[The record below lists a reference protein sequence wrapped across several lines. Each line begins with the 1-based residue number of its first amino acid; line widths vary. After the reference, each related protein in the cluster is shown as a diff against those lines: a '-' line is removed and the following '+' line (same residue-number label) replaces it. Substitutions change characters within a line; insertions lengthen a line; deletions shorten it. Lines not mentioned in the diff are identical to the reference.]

1 MRKSLIA
8 HSLGVIVFLSC
19 GISALFAQ
27 AISIS
32 DLINHAAPY
41 DGIVLV
47 YEAELVGDMM
57 VRGNF
62 SWLNLNDG
70 INAIGIWAN
79 NSLIKDIKY
88 TGSFKSRG
96 DWVEVSGVFHRACSE
111 HGGDLD
117 IHAQALRKVTA
128 GKLIV
133 ERLNTGKVN
142 LALIFMGVL
151 CLVLILR
158 QLGKAPR
165 QKLGK

>member
-1 MRKSLIA
+1 MRRFISIKNLALI
-8 HSLGVIVFLSC
+8 LFLSC
-19 GISALFAQ
+19 GITAAFAQ
-27 AISIS
+27 PISS
-32 DLINHAAPY
+32 SELINHAAQY
-41 DGIVLV
+41 DGKVVV
-47 YEAELVGDMM
+47 YEGELVGDVM

-62 SWLNLNDG
+62 SWLNINDG
-70 INAIGIWAN
+70 VNAIGIWAN

-96 DWVEVSGVFHRACSE
+96 DWVEVSGVFHRSCSE

-117 IHAQALRKVTA
+117 IHAQALRKISA
-128 GKLIV
+128 GKFLP
-133 ERLNTGKVN
+133 EHLNTGKVK